1 MTERVKAQLL
11 VALLLIAG
19 AVYFYERSS
28 TSATPS
34 VLSADTRFVPL
45 GVKEPALQVGRLQQ
59 LQKDEYAGAKRNI
72 FLAGAVVPPPGAAA
86 HVSEAPRPFVGPEK
100 PPPPPPLQVPVEFYG
115 VESSNGRQVAF
126 FKNGDDIIPA
136 AEGDTILKRFKL
148 IRIGNQSAEFE
159 EVSTGRHAT
168 LPLVQSTDQSGSGG
182 SPSPS
187 SAAPS
192 SPSSGGSPAPLGG
205 GSPSPF

>member
-1 MTERVKAQLL
+1 MTERAKVQLL

-28 TSATPS
+28 TPATPS
-34 VLSADTRFVPL
+34 VLSADTRFAPL
-45 GVKEPALQVGRLQQ
+45 GVKEPALQVNRLQQ

-72 FLAGAVVPPPGAAA
+72 FVAGLVVPPPGAAV
-86 HVSEAPRPFVGPEK
+86 HVEAPRLFVGPEK

-126 FKNGDDIIPA
+126 FKSGDDIIPA

-148 IRIGNQSAEFE
+148 IRIGNQTAEFE
-159 EVSTGRHAT
+159 EISTGRHAT
-168 LPLVQSTDQSGSGG
+168 VPFVQPTDQGGSGG
-182 SPSPS
+182 SPSPLS
-187 SAAPS
+187 GAPPP
-192 SPSSGGSPAPLGG
+192 PSN
-205 GSPSPF
+205 